1 MHSYFGYAID
11 FARRCRSF
19 VTRSLA
25 TLFCLSLACPLYSVR
40 LILASSLLC
49 EGLNSRYPSS
59 TTSLSLLPYSR
70 CSVTR
75 SNSSNWEEHSSVRTP
90 AKRLVRQV
98 LNQVS

>member
-59 TTSLSLLPYSR
+59 TTSLSLLPCSR
-70 CSVTR
+70 
-75 SNSSNWEEHSSVRTP
+75 
-90 AKRLVRQV
+90 V
-98 LNQVS
+98 L